1 MKLYF
6 TAERQFIIGT
16 TKEIHLKKL
25 NRDFLK
31 GKGIVTIFKNYK
43 QKKFLKEIRKI
54 EIDCLLTKIYLE
66 EVIQNKNRNRETIMQ
81 SYRNLQ
87 TITIRKIENSL
98 EKIYDIEKESY
109 WQIQKKESGIYT
121 VLHINGE
128 LIEVPEK
135 EFNRLFKKYL

>member
-1 MKLYF
+1 
-6 TAERQFIIGT
+6 
-16 TKEIHLKKL
+16 
-25 NRDFLK
+25 
-31 GKGIVTIFKNYK
+31 
-43 QKKFLKEIRKI
+43 
-54 EIDCLLTKIYLE
+54 
-66 EVIQNKNRNRETIMQ
+66 MQ